1 MYIKKWLLVAG
12 LLLFTIAKPAW
23 AASAGSYRTLELRLE
38 GKKVAP
44 EIRVL
49 EKGDFHYINLPFIAR
64 YFHSVSEWNP
74 DEGTLALKFGILDIQ
89 MREGN
94 TKYYVDGGNR
104 WLRTAPF
111 ERGGEFWLPLEFIMR
126 LGLSIKSLD
135 SRRLDL
141 AWKHNYLLG
150 VENTQYQERP
160 AFLLV
165 GTKRMKIHAARLK
178 NPERLILELSGSTAH
193 FAMESISP
201 ETSDPVVEKVRFAQ
215 ADSDTVRLTF
225 QLKQN
230 VGYRLINDPDRNQA
244 TLVFNYLVEAIGLV
258 SLGEEHKVQ
267 IHSTS
272 PAVYQVK
279 SYNDPNRLVI
289 DLSDATLKGKASSL
303 TGDDQWIGA
312 IRVSQYDP
320 GTVRVVLDLK
330 DTTPSFVVRSRMD
343 SNLLEVRTI
352 QDIKRIGWEKDESGE
367 KLVIAANGELME
379 SLQLLKSP
387 SRLEILLDYARLD
400 PSLKVPES
408 GGGQGS
414 AMRIDTPDGDK
425 VRIEVPLAYF
435 GGYETE
441 LSTDRRQMTIH
452 FRKSPLG
459 QKTIVL
465 DAGHGGVDLG
475 ACGRQGTREKE
486 INLEVTLYLKDLL
499 EDAGARVVLT
509 RDDDSYISLYE
520 RAFTANY
527 LTTDLFLSIHT
538 NNHPDHNVRGIEVY
552 YYPGRTEGAHLAGK
566 VVNEMVTATGLKS
579 LGVKTNDFVVI
590 RETQMPSILVELGF
604 LSNFEEESK
613 ILTPEFRRN
622 AARGIFQ
629 GIIDYYSE

>member
-12 LLLFTIAKPAW
+12 LLLFTIAEPAW
-23 AASAGSYRTLELRLE
+23 AASAGNYRLLELRLE

-49 EKGDFHYINLPFIAR
+49 EKGDFHYINLPFISR

-74 DEGTLALKFGILDIQ
+74 DEGTLDLKFGKLYIQ

-104 WLRTAPF
+104 RLRTAPF
-111 ERGGEFWLPLEFIMR
+111 ERGGELWLPLEFIMR
-126 LGLSIKSLD
+126 LGLSIRSLD

-150 VENTQYQERP
+150 VENTRYQDRP

-165 GTKRMKIHAARLK
+165 GTEQMKIRAARLRK
-178 NPERLILELSGSTAH
+178 PERLVLELSGSTVH
-193 FAMESISP
+193 FAMESINP
-201 ETSDPVVEKVRFAQ
+201 EASDPVVEKVRFAQ

-225 QLKQN
+225 QLKQD
-230 VGYRLINDPDRNQA
+230 VGYRLINNPDRNQV
-244 TLVFNYLVEAIGLV
+244 TLVFNYLIEAIGLV

-279 SYNDPNRLVI
+279 SINNPNRLVI
-289 DLSDATLKGKASSL
+289 DLVDATLKGKASPL
-303 TGDDQWIGA
+303 TGDGRWIGA
-312 IRVSQYDP
+312 IRMSQYDP

-330 DTTPSFVVRSRMD
+330 DTIPSFVVRSRLD
-343 SNLLEVRTI
+343 PNLLEVRTI
-352 QDIKRIGWEKDESGE
+352 QDIKRIGWEKDESGD

-379 SLQLLKSP
+379 SLRMLKSP
-387 SRLEILLDYARLD
+387 ARLEILLDYARLD
-400 PSLKVPES
+400 PNLRVPES
-408 GGGQGS
+408 GGSQGS
-414 AMRIDTPDGDK
+414 MRIDSPEGDK

-441 LSTDRRQMTIH
+441 LSPDHRQMTIH
-452 FRKSPLG
+452 FRESPLV

-538 NNHPDHNVRGIEVY
+538 NNHPDHSVRGIEVY
-552 YYPGRTEGAHLAGK
+552 HYPGRTEAAHLAGK
-566 VVNEMVTATGLKS
+566 VINGMVAETGLKS

-590 RETQMPSILVELGF
+590 RETQMPSILLEIGY
-604 LSNFEEESK
+604 LSNYEEESE

-629 GIIDYYSE
+629 GIIDYYLE